1 MKKKVVMTFGT
12 FDLFHPGHRYYLSE
26 ARKEGDYLITVIA
39 RDKTVS
45 DLKRKTTREW
55 EEIRKQRVIDSK
67 LSDEVILWSLT
78 DHYNLIWERKPDVLF
93 FGYDQRSFNNDH
105 LSAYLSE
112 HNLTPKIIIGK
123 PFEPEKWKSSKL

>member
-45 DLKRKTTREW
+45 DLKGKTTREW
-55 EEIRKQRVIDSK
+55 EEIRKQKVIQSG

-78 DHYNLIWERKPDVLF
+78 DHYALIWEKKPDVLF
-93 FGYDQRSFNNDH
+93 FGYDQKSFNDDQ
-105 LSAYLSE
+105 LSAYLSKY
-112 HNLTPKIIIGK
+112 NLTPRIVIGK
-123 PFEPEKWKSSKL
+123 PFEPDKWKSSKL